1 MNWLGR
7 DPSLLLSDVADN
19 NIISRQGRLF
29 NKLLSDLI
37 WSCQFVNNIIGGGKR
52 WAVSVQINFVHKKA
66 RKRGGGGDWR
76 EVWRNR
82 EIIIFK
88 SCLACILIFAYS
100 WLSLG
105 LFLLCQRTHWF
116 THWLF
121 DYGGSLN
128 KSKEVANSNN
138 NCPFGFNEIKVA
150 WLSLRSILMLKALKK
165 LRCSK

>member
-37 WSCQFVNNIIGGGKR
+37 WSCQFVNNIIGGGYCILFPLKKKKEERMIFFSSSSFLKKGKR

-100 WLSLG
+100 SLSLR

-121 DYGGSLN
+121 DWRD
-128 KSKEVANSNN
+128 
-138 NCPFGFNEIKVA
+138 I
-150 WLSLRSILMLKALKK
+150 WLWWELE
-165 LRCSK
+165 